1 MLSDYQT
8 LTDVLVA
15 DTSGRITPE
24 MRDMAVNLALFRYSA
39 DRPQIKLCEI
49 VHDGGLFLP
58 LPEEWTDGVS
68 RVLAVEYPA
77 GRIPPERIAAETV
90 TTLSGEK
97 IMLKAAVAAGER
109 MILTYTAAHV
119 LTDEEETIPAVDR
132 EAVANWAAA
141 LLLDSLSSS
150 YAGDMAS
157 TIAADSVEHGAKG
170 ANYAAR
176 AAACRKF
183 YRDHMGLDDKRNAAA
198 GTTVVVRRNGT
209 SGRFGIVQRR
219 RGDGQSL

>member
-1 MLSDYQT
+1 MLKDYQI

-15 DTSGRITPE
+15 DASGRITPE
-24 MRDMAVNLALFRYSA
+24 MRDAAVNLALLRYSA
-39 DRPQIKLCEI
+39 DRPRVKLYEI
-49 VHDGGLFLP
+49 IHDGGLFVG
-58 LPEEWTDGVS
+58 LPEEWTDGIS

-90 TTLSGEK
+90 KTLSGDK
-97 IMLKAAVAAGER
+97 ILLKSSVPGGAG
-109 MILTYTAAHV
+109 MILTCTVPHV
-119 LTDEEETIPAVDR
+119 LAQEEDTIPAVDR
-132 EAVANWAAA
+132 EAVSNWAAA

-150 YAGDMAS
+150 YAGDLSS

-170 ANYAAR
+170 TNYAAR

-209 SGRFGIVQRR
+209 SGRFGIVRR
-219 RGDGQSL
+219 RHGDDG